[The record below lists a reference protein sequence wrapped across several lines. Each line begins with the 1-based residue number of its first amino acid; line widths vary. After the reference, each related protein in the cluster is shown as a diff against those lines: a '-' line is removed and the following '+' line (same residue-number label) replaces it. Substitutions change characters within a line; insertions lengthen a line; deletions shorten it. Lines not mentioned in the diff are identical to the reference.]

1 MARTDDDSVP
11 CSDSSCGDAICEEP
25 AVTAE
30 VHEGH
35 AHGAAELH
43 SGQCP
48 VEEDSAAD

>member
-1 MARTDDDSVP
+1 MTHTDDDSAP
-11 CSDSSCGDAICEEP
+11 RSHPSSEDATCEEP

-48 VEEDSAAD
+48 AEEDSAAD